1 MQDGMNLC
9 DVVDGVV
16 TQCVLLQ
23 DSVAVF
29 GAFSGDFFTGF
40 KVAVLPFL
48 LGITIGAVIKLI
60 GFSKN
65 V

>member
-16 TQCVLLQ
+16 SNCVSLQ

-29 GAFSGDFFTGF
+29 GAFSGDFNTGLQ
-40 KVAVLPFL
+40 VAILPFL
-48 LGITIGAVIKLI
+48 IGITMGGLLRLI
-60 GFSKN
+60 GISSK